1 MNCPN
6 CAAEMKS
13 MTVEAHLTA
22 PVTIDL
28 CPPCQ
33 SFWFDK
39 YEDLKLSPTSTLNLV
54 KLIGENSAQRPE
66 MKATLKCPRCSAPL
80 LMTHDMQRSTKF
92 SYWRCANEHGR
103 FIGFLD
109 FLREKN
115 FLRPLSQ
122 SEINDLRQKIQ
133 TVNCSHC
140 GAAIDL
146 TKDSVCS
153 HCGSPLSIL
162 DMNQPQQMLNQ
173 LKQAAAPAPA
183 NPALPFDLEMEKRRV
198 ENLFGPSP
206 DPDWL
211 TDVSTSGLIR
221 AGLNAFTRWV
231 NKSDA

>member
-54 KLIGENSAQRPE
+54 KLIGENSAQHPE
-66 MKATLKCPRCSAPL
+66 IKAALKCPRCSVPL

-115 FLRPLSQ
+115 FLRPLSP

-183 NPALPFDLEMEKRRV
+183 NPALPFASGDGKAARRKSLRPV
-198 ENLFGPSP
+198 AG
-206 DPDWL
+206 
-211 TDVSTSGLIR
+211 SGLADR
-221 AGLNAFTRWV
+221 CFDVGPDSRGPECVHALGE
-231 NKSDA
+231 